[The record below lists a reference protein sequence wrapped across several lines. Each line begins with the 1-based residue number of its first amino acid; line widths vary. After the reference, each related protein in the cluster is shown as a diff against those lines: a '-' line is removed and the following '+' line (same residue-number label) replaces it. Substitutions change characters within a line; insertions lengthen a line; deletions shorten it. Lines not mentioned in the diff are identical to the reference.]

1 MREELLGLRAA
12 LNKSWSVG
20 VLGEGPGDGELG
32 LNLGSGT
39 DCFIEGKF
47 FDFSGPLFDHP

>member
-12 LNKSWSVG
+12 LNKPWSVG
-20 VLGEGPGDGELG
+20 ILGEGPGDGELG